1 MCAVSPP
8 SSGPLAPAE
17 VLLQALERH
26 ALVLRLDR
34 RGRILESNA
43 SLCEL
48 AGWGSSELLGTS
60 YHRLCGGPLPRTLHE
75 AIRAGLRAEGSW
87 RGPLPL
93 VTSSGSHR
101 WLDMVL
107 TRLPG
112 ELLAFGAD
120 ATQAHRQSEELAKL
134 GRLYEALSRVGQLLG
149 RGATRKSL
157 FEGVCEAL
165 VALAGFKMVWIGLDN
180 PATHEVAVVAQF
192 GDTEGYLQHIK
203 VRSDDTLEG
212 RGPGGLA
219 IRLGRPCV
227 LNDFLH
233 DAESKPWH
241 EAARR
246 AGLAANA
253 TFPIFQGG
261 RSIGHLSLYS
271 GEPNF
276 FGTAEVG
283 LMEKVANQLSFALD
297 HLEEQAERARAEERF
312 ATIFDASPAATS
324 LARISDGTYVVV
336 NAAFERILGY
346 AAEEVIGHTAD
357 ELGLWTEPDKRAR
370 YLESL
375 KRQPGGAQEWET
387 TLRTRSGQEIRALYT
402 GEVLAIQ
409 GEMYILSLFL
419 DVTRSHQ
426 VEAER
431 DRLRTELYQSQKME
445 AIGLLAGG
453 VAHDLNNV
461 LGAILAHAEIM
472 ERKLPA
478 DSPLIH
484 HVQQT
489 VKAVERSHGIV
500 HQLLAFSRKLPTAPI
515 LLDLNDQI
523 SQFLRTLAPL
533 LGEQIHIQ
541 WSPQP
546 ELPKVTFDPNLLD
559 QVVMNLLVNARD
571 AMPKGGRIALATR
584 AVSAQ
589 ESATITAL
597 KGRERLHVCLTC
609 RDTGLGM
616 EEATKARIFEPFFT
630 TKPLNKG
637 TGLGL
642 STVFGIV
649 EQAGGAI
656 EVESEPGLG
665 AEFRIYLPAELGA
678 LPLAAQAECAPGFS
692 RSLRILLVE
701 DSEILR
707 NALAEGLRMHG
718 QQVLALESP
727 LQALEHF
734 TREKGGFDVL
744 ITDVVMP
751 ELSGLDLLDKIRAL
765 QPGQKAILISGYAPD
780 DLEERLRVDSGL
792 HFLRKPFS
800 SPALLS
806 LLKKVADPPT

>member
-1 MCAVSPP
+1 MCAVSLPP
-8 SSGPLAPAE
+8 PGPRAPAG

-48 AGWGSSELLGTS
+48 AGWGSPELLGRS
-60 YHRLCGGPLPRTLHE
+60 YQRLCGGPLPRALRE
-75 AIRAGLRAEGSW
+75 AIRASLKAEGSW
-87 RGPLPL
+87 RGTLPL
-93 VTSSGSHR
+93 VTSSGSRR

-112 ELLAFGAD
+112 ELLAFGGD

-165 VALAGFKMVWIGLDN
+165 VSLAGFKMVWIGLDN
-180 PATHEVAVVAQF
+180 PTTHEVAVVAQF
-192 GDTEGYLQHIK
+192 GDTDGYLQHIK
-203 VRSDDTLEG
+203 VRSDDTPEG

-219 IRLGRPCV
+219 IRHGRPV
-227 LNDFLH
+227 VMNDFLH
-233 DAESKPWH
+233 DTGAKPWH

-261 RSIGHLSLYS
+261 KAIGHLSLYS
-271 GEPNF
+271 GEPHF
-276 FGTAEVG
+276 FGTPEVG
-283 LMEKVANQLSFALD
+283 LMEKVANQLSFALE

-312 ATIFDASPAATS
+312 TTIFDASPAATS
-324 LARISDGTYVVV
+324 LTRVSDGTYVVV

-346 AAEEVIGHTAD
+346 AASEVIGHTAE
-357 ELGLWTEPDKRAR
+357 ELGLWAEPDQRSR
-370 YLESL
+370 YLENL
-375 KRQPGGAQEWET
+375 KQLPGAQEWVT
-387 TLRTRSGQEIRALYT
+387 VLRTRSGHEVRALYT
-402 GEVLAIQ
+402 SAVVDIH
-409 GEMYILSLFL
+409 GEMFVLSQFL

-472 ERKLPA
+472 ERKLPT

-484 HVQQT
+484 HVRQT

-571 AMPKGGRIALATR
+571 AMPKGGRIDLSTR
-584 AVSAQ
+584 TISAQ
-589 ESATITAL
+589 DSATTPAL
-597 KGRERLHVCLTC
+597 KGRGRLHVCITC

-616 EEATKARIFEPFFT
+616 DEATKGRIFEPFFT

-649 EQAGGAI
+649 EQAGGAL
-656 EVESEPGLG
+656 EVESEPGQG

-678 LPLAAQAECAPGFS
+678 LPLAAQAESAPGFS

-707 NALAEGLRMHG
+707 TALAEGLRMHG

-727 LQALEHF
+727 RQALEHF
-734 TREKGGFDVL
+734 MREKGGFDVL

-751 ELSGLDLLDKIRAL
+751 ELSGLDLLDRIRAL

-780 DLEERLRVDSGL
+780 ELEERLRMDPAV

-800 SPALLS
+800 SPALLN
-806 LLKKVADPPT
+806 LLKKIADPQP